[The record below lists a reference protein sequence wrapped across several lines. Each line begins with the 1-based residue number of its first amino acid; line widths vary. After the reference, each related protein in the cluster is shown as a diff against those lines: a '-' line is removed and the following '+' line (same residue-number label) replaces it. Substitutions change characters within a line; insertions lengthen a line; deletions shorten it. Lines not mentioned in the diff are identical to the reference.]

1 MTNLI
6 KLFVTDMDGTLLN
19 DHHVISDANR
29 QAILSLKDQEIE
41 FMVATGRGYHSAQPL
56 LDMQDLRC
64 PMINLNGAVFTDIN
78 GQASQQKYFSGQLLS
93 ELLDYFNYYSI
104 NYSIMT
110 QNQYYLYNPETFIDQ
125 IKAISQGDPK
135 AMASAAQ
142 FIFDTNYIRDIRD
155 YINGENEP
163 ALKVMVFSEDH
174 AILQQF
180 IEHFDSHPELAVSS
194 SGTDNLE
201 ITQRDATKGNALM
214 AYAQSKGYQSDEI
227 LTIGDSHNDISMF
240 HPVKY
245 SYAMANASQL
255 VKDQANY
262 LAPSNKEDGVA
273 QVIANLLKERH

>member
-1 MTNLI
+1 MSI
-6 KLFVTDMDGTLLN
+6 IRK
-19 DHHVISDANR
+19 
-29 QAILSLKDQEIE
+29 
-41 FMVATGRGYHSAQPL
+41 
-56 LDMQDLRC
+56 
-64 PMINLNGAVFTDIN
+64 
-78 GQASQQKYFSGQLLS
+78 LLS
-93 ELLDYFNYYSI
+93 TKLRPSAR
-104 NYSIMT
+104 
-110 QNQYYLYNPETFIDQ
+110 
-125 IKAISQGDPK
+125 AIPRPWQVRPN
-135 AMASAAQ
+135 
-142 FIFDTNYIRDIRD
+142 FFFDTNYIRDIRD

-194 SGTDNLE
+194 SGPDNLE

>member
-1 MTNLI
+1 
-6 KLFVTDMDGTLLN
+6 
-19 DHHVISDANR
+19 
-29 QAILSLKDQEIE
+29 
-41 FMVATGRGYHSAQPL
+41 
-56 LDMQDLRC
+56 
-64 PMINLNGAVFTDIN
+64 
-78 GQASQQKYFSGQLLS
+78 
-93 ELLDYFNYYSI
+93 
-104 NYSIMT
+104 
-110 QNQYYLYNPETFIDQ
+110 
-125 IKAISQGDPK
+125 
-135 AMASAAQ
+135 
-142 FIFDTNYIRDIRD
+142 
-155 YINGENEP
+155 
-163 ALKVMVFSEDH
+163 MVFSEDH

-194 SGTDNLE
+194 SGPDNLE

>member
-1 MTNLI
+1 MTYLI

-29 QAILSLKDQEIE
+29 QAILALKDQGIE

-78 GQASQQKYFSGQLLS
+78 GEASQQKYFSGQLLS

-142 FIFDTNYIRDIRD
+142 FFFLIPIIS
-155 YINGENEP
+155 
-163 ALKVMVFSEDH
+163 V
-174 AILQQF
+174 IL
-180 IEHFDSHPELAVSS
+180 
-194 SGTDNLE
+194 GT
-201 ITQRDATKGNALM
+201 ILM
-214 AYAQSKGYQSDEI
+214 GKMS
-227 LTIGDSHNDISMF
+227 L
-240 HPVKY
+240 P
-245 SYAMANASQL
+245 
-255 VKDQANY
+255 
-262 LAPSNKEDGVA
+262 
-273 QVIANLLKERH
+273 